1 MANRMRA
8 GPGDLQDE
16 GEVVWMGSADGHEGR
31 AKVRAGPGDLQ
42 DEGEVVRMGS
52 ADGNEGR
59 AK

>member
-31 AKVRAGPGDLQ
+31 AKVWAGPSD
-42 DEGEVVRMGS
+42 
-52 ADGNEGR
+52 
-59 AK
+59 

>member
-1 MANRMRA
+1 
-8 GPGDLQDE
+8 
-16 GEVVWMGSADGHEGR
+16 
-31 AKVRAGPGDLQ
+31 VRAGPGDLQ